1 MLNEVCIDR
10 ELVANI
16 DFTDSRDN
24 NLLWV
29 TLMDPGQASSMSQSI
44 NAEVVSEGLAM
55 VPKKLRPFERAA
67 GDIVADLK
75 KREAAAKG
83 ERRGMWEYG
92 DLTED

>member
-1 MLNEVCIDR
+1 MLNEICIDR

-16 DFTDSRDN
+16 DFTDARDN

-29 TLMDPGQASSMSQSI
+29 TLMDPKQASTLNQSI

-67 GDIVADLK
+67 GDVIADLK
-75 KREAAAKG
+75 KREAEAKSG
-83 ERRGMWEYG
+83 RLGMWEFG
-92 DLTED
+92 DLSED